1 VASVR
6 FMSRRLVVLAMAAT
20 LVGCAAVIPQSEQI
34 RQQWP
39 ANLGDHR
46 ELSAVPF
53 FPQSDYECG
62 PAALAMLLA
71 FDGVPASTETLI
83 PEVYVPGRQGSLQAE
98 MLAAPRRHGAVSLRL
113 APRLE
118 DVLRE
123 VEAGSPVIVLQDYGF
138 WPLRIWHYAVVV
150 GYDRTAGKVVLRS
163 GLRERLEMPIPVFE
177 YTWRPS
183 SYWAM
188 VALPADRVAATAEEG
203 AWLDA
208 VAAVDRVSTRAV
220 ARKAYLALL
229 KRWPDSLNAAIGL
242 ANVHYAE
249 GDLASS
255 ENVLRD
261 AATKH
266 PDAVV
271 VLNNLAQVL
280 ADQERY
286 VEALQLI
293 DDAIARGG
301 PFLAA
306 AEETRARIVQRTKDV
321 HQ

>member
-1 VASVR
+1 MTRRAVVVAI
-6 FMSRRLVVLAMAAT
+6 AAT
-20 LVGCAAVIPQSEQI
+20 LVGCAAIIPQSEQI

-39 ANLGDHR
+39 ADLGDRR

-62 PAALAMLLA
+62 PAALAMVLA
-71 FDGVPASTETLI
+71 FDDVPASTETLI

-98 MLAAPRRHGAVSLRL
+98 MLAAPRRHGVVSLKL

-123 VEAGSPVIVLQDYGF
+123 VEAGSPVLVLQDYGF
-138 WPLRIWHYAVVV
+138 WPFRIWHYAVVV
-150 GYDRTAGKVVLRS
+150 GYDRTARKVVLRS
-163 GLRERLEMPIPVFE
+163 GVRERLEMPIAVFE
-177 YTWRPS
+177 YLWRPS

-188 VALPADRVAATAEEG
+188 VALPADRVAATAEES

-229 KRWPDSLNAAIGL
+229 KRWPDNLNAAIGL

-266 PDAVV
+266 PDSVV

-280 ADQERY
+280 ADQEHY
-286 VEALQLI
+286 DEALRLI
-293 DDAIARGG
+293 EDAIARGG

-306 AEETRARIVQRTKDV
+306 AEETRARIVQRAKAS